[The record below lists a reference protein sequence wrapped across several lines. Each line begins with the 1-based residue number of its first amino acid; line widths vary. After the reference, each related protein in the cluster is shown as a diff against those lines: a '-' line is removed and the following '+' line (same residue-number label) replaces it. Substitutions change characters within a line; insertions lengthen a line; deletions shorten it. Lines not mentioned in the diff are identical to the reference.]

1 MEILLGQGG
10 EHQDGVV
17 RINHKSDFPL
27 EVKVVRNGV
36 AENFPDADFTLTA
49 KTEGGFTVYKAERK
63 AGVYSHCKRDGER
76 LIMFF
81 DNHGLAKGRL
91 IVSAVINHPDADYT
105 EDGIRQENLTSTTN
119 IELVEDNGDALQL
132 QLPEPR
138 VVEKVVEKIVEKEIP
153 LPAEIKELSE
163 AVSKINDY
171 NPDAMAEGL
180 FSENDNI
187 FNALVA
193 QELLKYPKDILH
205 NGEFIT
211 TVNKFIDSS
220 NGQLVAEMP
229 FMEQMSRIALLKS
242 YAQSEG
248 IVEPLSQGVFA
259 NVYLNQLNLTLRG
272 MTDIQYMFLYS
283 CISQLRIYLTGEF
296 EIAKNNT
303 VVINSNSSHE
313 DWVNYRNS
321 DNSKEMTRY
330 EEGFIKYFHLK
341 FDANKQEQ
349 AITLIRNLGFGAV
362 RYIYLE
368 ATEPIDGETFSRW
381 LVEALKPYTDSM
393 RAIKTATGNQFNPV
407 ITAVGDNFGAN
418 GLSFDGYYE
427 AYNEK
432 GYQI

>member
-1 MEILLGQGG
+1 MEILLGQSG

-17 RINHKSDFPL
+17 RINYKSDFPL

-105 EDGIRQENLTSTTN
+105 EDGIRQENLTTTTN

-138 VVEKVVEKIVEKEIP
+138 VVEKVVEKGVP

-180 FSENDNI
+180 FNENDNI
-187 FNALVA
+187 FDALVA
-193 QELLKYPKDILH
+193 QKLLECPKGILH
-205 NGEFIT
+205 REELVT
-211 TVNKFIDSS
+211 KVNKFINDLG
-220 NGQLVAEMP
+220 NTLADEMP
-229 FMEQMSRIALLKS
+229 FMEQMSRIALLKA
-242 YAQSEG
+242 YAQSNG
-248 IVEPLSQGVFA
+248 IGMPISSGIFCG
-259 NVYLNQLNLTLRG
+259 VYLNQLNLTLRG
-272 MTDIQYMFLYS
+272 PIDIQRMFTAS
-283 CISQLRIYLTGEF
+283 HIRQLRIYLTGDF
-296 EIAKNNT
+296 EIAKDRAVT
-303 VVINSNSSHE
+303 VNGYSSHE
-313 DWVNYRNS
+313 EWVNYRNS
-321 DNSKEMTRY
+321 DNSDEMTNHNDGY
-330 EEGFIKYFHLK
+330 IKFFHLK

-368 ATEPIDGETFSRW
+368 PTEPIDGQTFSRW
-381 LVEALKPYTDSM
+381 LVEALKPYTNNM
-393 RAIKTATGNQFNPV
+393 KAIKDQTGNQFNPT
-407 ITAVGDNFGAN
+407 IIPIGDNFGAN
-418 GLSFDGYYE
+418 GLEFNNYYE
-427 AYNEK
+427 AYYEK
-432 GYQI
+432 GYQV

>member
-1 MEILLGQGG
+1 METVLLGQGG
-10 EHQDGVV
+10 EHQEGVV

-105 EDGIRQENLTSTTN
+105 EDGIRQENLTTTTN

-138 VVEKVVEKIVEKEIP
+138 VVEKEIP
-153 LPAEIKELSE
+153 LPAEIKSLSE
-163 AVSKINDY
+163 AVSKVMEY
-171 NPDAMAEGL
+171 NPEVGSEGL
-180 FSENDNI
+180 FNENDNV
-187 FNALVA
+187 FDALVS
-193 QELLKYPKDILH
+193 QELLKLPKEILH
-205 NGEFIT
+205 NGEFMT
-211 TVNKFIDSS
+211 MVNKFVNDRER
-220 NGQLVAEMP
+220 QLSDEMP
-229 FMEQMSRIALLKS
+229 FMEQMSRIALLKA
-242 YAQSEG
+242 YAQSNG
-248 IVEPLSQGVFA
+248 IGMPISPYLFFG
-259 NVYLNQLNLTLRG
+259 VYLNQLNLTLRG
-272 MTDIQYMFLYS
+272 PIDLQQMFYTS
-283 CISQLRIYLTGEF
+283 HVKQLRIYLTGEF
-296 EIAKNNT
+296 EIAKDGAVT
-303 VVINSNSSHE
+303 VNSYSSHE

-321 DNSKEMTRY
+321 DNSEEMTTHNDGY
-330 EEGFIKYFHLK
+330 IKYFHLK

-362 RYIYLE
+362 RYIILE

-381 LVEALKPYTDSM
+381 LVEALKPYTDNM
-393 RAIKTATGNQFNPV
+393 KAIKDATEVPFKPV
-407 ITAVGDNFGAN
+407 IVPVDGNFGEKS
-418 GLSFDGYYE
+418 LMFDGYVS
-427 AYNEK
+427 AYGEK
-432 GYQI
+432 GYII

>member
-1 MEILLGQGG
+1 METVLLGQGG
-10 EHQDGVV
+10 EHQDGVL
-17 RINHKSDFPL
+17 RINYKSDFPL

-63 AGVYSHCKRDGER
+63 AGVYSHCKRDSER

-105 EDGIRQENLTSTTN
+105 EDGIRQENLTTTTN

-132 QLPEPR
+132 QLPKPR
-138 VVEKVVEKIVEKEIP
+138 VVEKEIP
-153 LPAEIKELSE
+153 LPAEIKSLSE
-163 AVSKINDY
+163 AVSKAMEY
-171 NPDAMAEGL
+171 NPEAGSEGL
-180 FSENDNI
+180 FNENDNV
-187 FNALVA
+187 FDALVS
-193 QELLKYPKDILH
+193 QELLKLPKDIIH
-205 NGEFIT
+205 SGELVAK
-211 TVNKFIDSS
+211 VNKFIEDTEFSEKM
-220 NGQLVAEMP
+220 LP
-229 FMEQMSRIALLKS
+229 FMEQISRIALLKA
-242 YAQSEG
+242 YAQSNG
-248 IVEPLSQGVFA
+248 IGIPISSSIFA
-259 NVYLNQLNLTLRG
+259 NVYLNHLNLTLRG
-272 MTDIQYMFLYS
+272 PIDIQYMFLYS
-283 CISQLRIYLTGEF
+283 CIFQLRIYLTGDF
-296 EIAKNNT
+296 EIANNNT

-368 ATEPIDGETFSRW
+368 PTEPIDGQTFSRW
-381 LVEALKPYTDSM
+381 LVEALKPYTNNM
-393 RAIKTATGNQFNPV
+393 KAIKDQTGNQFNPT
-407 ITAVGDNFGAN
+407 IIPIGDNFGAN
-418 GLSFDGYYE
+418 GLEFNNYYE
-427 AYNEK
+427 AYYEK
-432 GYQI
+432 GYQV

>member
-1 MEILLGQGG
+1 METVLLGQGG

-17 RINHKSDFPL
+17 RINYKSDFPL

-105 EDGIRQENLTSTTN
+105 EDGIRQENLTTTTN

-138 VVEKVVEKIVEKEIP
+138 VVEKEIP
-153 LPAEIKELSE
+153 LPADIKELSE
-163 AVSKINDY
+163 AMSKIKDY
-171 NPDAMAEGL
+171 NPEAWYEG
-180 FSENDNI
+180 FFGSDVI
-187 FNALVA
+187 SNALAA
-193 QELLKYPKDILH
+193 QELLKYPKDIIH
-205 NGEFIT
+205 SRKFVETI
-211 TVNKFIDSS
+211 NKFTS
-220 NGQLVAEMP
+220 NIEFSEEMLP
-229 FMEQMSRIALLKS
+229 FIEQISRIALLKA
-242 YAQSEG
+242 YTQSEG
-248 IVEPLSQGVFA
+248 IVEPLLQGVFA

-368 ATEPIDGETFSRW
+368 PTEPIDGQTFSRW
-381 LVEALKPYTDSM
+381 LVEALKPYTNNM
-393 RAIKTATGNQFNPV
+393 KAIKDQTGNQFNPT
-407 ITAVGDNFGAN
+407 IIPIGDNFGAN
-418 GLSFDGYYE
+418 GLEFNNYYE
-427 AYNEK
+427 AYYEK
-432 GYQI
+432 GYQV

>member
-205 NGEFIT
+205 KEGFIT
-211 TVNKFIDSS
+211 KVNKFIDATEFSEKM
-220 NGQLVAEMP
+220 LP
-229 FMEQMSRIALLKS
+229 FMEQMSRMALLKA
-242 YAQSEG
+242 YAQSNG
-248 IVEPLSQGVFA
+248 IGMPISSSIFA
-259 NVYLNQLNLTLRG
+259 NVYLNHLNLTLRG
-272 MTDIQYMFLYS
+272 PIDIQYMFLYS
-283 CISQLRIYLTGEF
+283 CIFQLRIYLTEDF
-296 EIAKNNT
+296 EIAKDGAVT
-303 VVINSNSSHE
+303 VNGYSSHKE
-313 DWVNYRNS
+313 WVDYRNS
-321 DNSKEMTRY
+321 DNSYEMTRY
-330 EEGFIKYFHLK
+330 EDGSIRYFHLK

-362 RYIYLE
+362 KYIYLE

>member
-1 MEILLGQGG
+1 METVLLGQGG

-17 RINHKSDFPL
+17 RINYKSDFPL

-105 EDGIRQENLTSTTN
+105 EDGIRQENLTTTTN
-119 IELVEDNGDALQL
+119 IELVDDNGDALQL

-138 VVEKVVEKIVEKEIP
+138 VVEKEIP
-153 LPAEIKELSE
+153 LPAEIKELSG
-163 AVSKINDY
+163 AMSKIKDY
-171 NPDAMAEGL
+171 NPEAWYEG
-180 FSENDNI
+180 FFGSDVI
-187 FNALVA
+187 SNALVA

-368 ATEPIDGETFSRW
+368 PTEPIDGQTFSRW
-381 LVEALKPYTDSM
+381 LVEALKPYTNNM
-393 RAIKTATGNQFNPV
+393 KAIKDQTGNQFNPT
-407 ITAVGDNFGAN
+407 IIPIGDNFGAN
-418 GLSFDGYYE
+418 GLEFNNYYE
-427 AYNEK
+427 AYYEK
-432 GYQI
+432 GYQV

>member
-1 MEILLGQGG
+1 METVLLGQSG
-10 EHQDGVV
+10 EHKDGVV
-17 RINHKSDFPL
+17 RINYKSDFPL

-91 IVSAVINHPDADYT
+91 IVSAVINHPDTDYT
-105 EDGIRQENLTSTTN
+105 EDGIRQENLTTTTN

-132 QLPEPR
+132 QMPEPR
-138 VVEKVVEKIVEKEIP
+138 VVEKEIP
-153 LPAEIKELSE
+153 LPAEIKELSG
-163 AVSKINDY
+163 AMSKIKDY
-171 NPDAMAEGL
+171 NPEAWYEG
-180 FSENDNI
+180 FFGSDVI
-187 FNALVA
+187 SNALVA

-368 ATEPIDGETFSRW
+368 PTEPIDGQTFSRW
-381 LVEALKPYTDSM
+381 LVEALKPYTNNM
-393 RAIKTATGNQFNPV
+393 KAIKDQTGNQFNPT
-407 ITAVGDNFGAN
+407 IIPIGDNFGAN
-418 GLSFDGYYE
+418 GLEFNNYYE
-427 AYNEK
+427 AYYEK
-432 GYQI
+432 GYQV